1 MNKHSGIHRKLL
13 LVSKSEDYLVRE
25 ILELPGRQK
34 RWTLSTDWWL
44 VSQQTPFKFSS
55 KPLFF
60 FPPRYWMVEKQLE
73 SSLWHLC
80 IINIT
85 IHFYSI
91 MLIVKD
97 IHYAKPLSETIVFIL
112 VYLVICCILT
122 FPSEYL
128 ILNKIEI
135 F

>member
-1 MNKHSGIHRKLL
+1 
-13 LVSKSEDYLVRE
+13 
-25 ILELPGRQK
+25 
-34 RWTLSTDWWL
+34 
-44 VSQQTPFKFSS
+44 
-55 KPLFF
+55 
-60 FPPRYWMVEKQLE
+60 MVEKQLE

-80 IINIT
+80 IINVT

-97 IHYAKPLSETIVFIL
+97 IHYAKPLSEAIVFIL

-135 F
+135 FYDIISIYNSKNIFKRERESICHMTRQF